1 MAESAPFEIIVSPYS
16 IYLAPVGEAFPLI
29 DATPAGNWAL
39 LGTSGNRDYNES
51 GIVVTHDQQI
61 DFHRFL
67 GETGPRK
74 ATRSSEGLM
83 IALTLHDMSL
93 EEQAKM
99 LNDVSVSDTAATSG
113 VAGFRA
119 INMYMNLQVS
129 QFALLLRGAGPY
141 GDNWNMQYQVPV
153 VIRDGSPSPTY
164 NKTDPTGMDFSFQA
178 LVDPNAASEGTRF
191 GTLIAM
197 DEAQA

>member
-1 MAESAPFEIIVSPYS
+1 
-16 IYLAPVGEAFPLI
+16 
-29 DATPAGNWAL
+29 
-39 LGTSGNRDYNES
+39 
-51 GIVVTHDQQI
+51 
-61 DFHRFL
+61 
-67 GETGPRK
+67 
-74 ATRSSEGLM
+74 
-83 IALTLHDMSL
+83 
-93 EEQAKM
+93 
-99 LNDVSVSDTAATSG
+99 
-113 VAGFRA
+113 
-119 INMYMNLQVS
+119 MYMNLQVS